1 MIQLINANVPDEAFL
16 LYPPGIAL
24 HPRLPSAENELRKLS
39 GMVERGQ
46 ALQNYS

>member
-1 MIQLINANVPDEAFL
+1 MIQLINANVPDEAVL

-24 HPRLPSAENELRKLS
+24 HPCLPSAENELRKLS
-39 GMVERGQ
+39 GMIERGQ